1 MLHPAVFKLM
11 LGTLLLAGLLL
22 GYYGTSPAYRAR
34 LLSLNFSAPGQ
45 RLAHGL
51 EIFLLM
57 ILGTQ
62 LLLSWMNSAYLSG
75 VTQVMLIILV
85 GANALTVGR
94 LRLILRGARGHCALE
109 NLRAPP
115 RSVLTLSRKEL

>member
-22 GYYGTSPAYRAR
+22 GYYGTSPAYRTR
-34 LLSLNFSAPGQ
+34 LLSLRFSASGQ

-62 LLLSWMNSAYLSG
+62 LLLSWMNSAYLSE

-94 LRLILRGARGHCALE
+94 LRLILRGTRGHWASE
-109 NLRAPP
+109 TPGPP
-115 RSVLTLSRKEL
+115 EVS